1 MASRLRR
8 RSRTTAVSPLVS
20 KTTPAAHLATST
32 ANTTTSARLA
42 TKAEEAELGRAPP
55 AEEPRKRVEEEME
68 KENRKMR

>member
-20 KTTPAAHLATST
+20 KTSPAAHLATST

-42 TKAEEAELGRAPP
+42 TKAGEVELAPP